1 MKTYICK
8 ERHSV
13 ITAKGIV
20 GPPVNPDNPTE
31 KEIITAKN
39 FRNGQAAIDGLLSR
53 KVNCPIVEFKIAK
66 EADELIEDL
75 KGKMATPEEIA
86 AVSDLTPEQVKA
98 EIEKEELGAK
108 KAQGATKK

>member
-1 MKTYICK
+1 MKQYICK

-13 ITAKGIV
+13 CTSKGII
-20 GPPVNPDNPTE
+20 GPPVDPDNPTK
-31 KEIITAKN
+31 KEIITEKN
-39 FRNGQAAIDGLLSR
+39 FKNGQDAIKGLLAR
-53 KVNCPIVEFKIAK
+53 KVNCPIVEFKIVK
-66 EADELIEDL
+66 EDDELIEDL
-75 KGKMATPEEIA
+75 KGKMETSEEIA